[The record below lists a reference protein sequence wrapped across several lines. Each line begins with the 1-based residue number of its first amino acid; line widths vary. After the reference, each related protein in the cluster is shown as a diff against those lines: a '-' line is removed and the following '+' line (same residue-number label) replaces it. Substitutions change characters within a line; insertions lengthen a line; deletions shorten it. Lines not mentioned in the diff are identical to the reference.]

1 MMRLLKA
8 ADDEGL
14 RGDVRDVIKNLMKKH
29 VIDESVQA
37 DHDTMLGGMI
47 AILLGKGVRVDMAV
61 SGNYGRILKVRDSN
75 TVNYLSYV
83 DAILGGTT
91 DWDIPANADERFTLN
106 KAVGSSYEV
115 VEINPKVA
123 VPRPFHEAAGVTDLR
138 GNPKPMIYRG
148 IEHVTAQGGR
158 VTSKI
163 PGAVG
168 EWTIRP
174 KRPSPGP
181 KQSFDIQVKFSDGS
195 STWFEIVPED
205 DDALTMKKVKAGLW
219 RVFTLPGQEFK
230 L

>member
-106 KAVGSSYEV
+106 KAAGSSYEV

-123 VPRPFHEAAGVTDLR
+123 VPRPFHEAADDIDLR
-138 GNPKPMIYRG
+138 GNPMPLIYRG
-148 IEHVTAQGGR
+148 IKHVVAGGGK
-158 VTSKI
+158 VISKI
-163 PGAVG
+163 SGVRG
-168 EWTIRP
+168 EWTARP
-174 KRPSPGP
+174 KQPFLATT
-181 KQSFDIQVKFSDGS
+181 QSFDIQVKFSDGS
-195 STWFEIVPED
+195 STWFEILPGD
-205 DDALTMKKVKAGLW
+205 DDVLTMKKVKAGVW
-219 RVFTLPGQEFK
+219 RVYTLPGQEFK